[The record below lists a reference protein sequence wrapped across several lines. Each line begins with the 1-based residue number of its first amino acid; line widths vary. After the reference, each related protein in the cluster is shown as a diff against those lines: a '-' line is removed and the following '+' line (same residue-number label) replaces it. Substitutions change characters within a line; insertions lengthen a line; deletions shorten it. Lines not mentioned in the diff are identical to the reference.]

1 MYKIIIIAILL
12 LLLLYKKKDNFG
24 NNNVSD
30 GTVVFITRFSIFDCK
45 IKAWKLN
52 KMSNDCSDIKK
63 KLFDKKRLQ
72 TKLEAFKKITYSS
85 IKKQTQKNFIWLIYI
100 SNVYPDEYLQ
110 KLKGIINSS
119 NIKNKIKLIPVKNI
133 DGFHIN
139 CSMQLKKISGS
150 GNFISVR
157 LDDDDGL
164 SPSFIKTV
172 SKYRNK
178 SNHIISFPKGKNVT
192 IKDEKVIY
200 GSNITK
206 KKIALGLSGVNM
218 NIHTAGDHT
227 LVDKKHPI
235 IYDNSENMYYLF
247 CSNITDSKIKF
258 F

>member
-1 MYKIIIIAILL
+1 M
-12 LLLLYKKKDNFG
+12 KKETN
-24 NNNVSD
+24 SC
-30 GTVVFITRFSIFDCK
+30 FD
-45 IKAWKLN
+45 L
-52 KMSNDCSDIKK
+52 KK
-63 KLFDKKRLQ
+63 TLFDKKRLES
-72 TKLEAFKKITYSS
+72 KLEAFKKITYSS

-192 IKDEKVIY
+192 IKNGKVIY
-200 GSNITK
+200 GKKRNI
-206 KKIALGLSGVNM
+206 KKIALGLSGINM
-218 NIHTAGDHT
+218 NIYSTGDHT
-227 LVDKKHPI
+227 LVDQKYPV
-235 IYDNSENMYYLF
+235 IYDNSENFYYLF
-247 CSNITDSKIKF
+247 CSDITDSKREF